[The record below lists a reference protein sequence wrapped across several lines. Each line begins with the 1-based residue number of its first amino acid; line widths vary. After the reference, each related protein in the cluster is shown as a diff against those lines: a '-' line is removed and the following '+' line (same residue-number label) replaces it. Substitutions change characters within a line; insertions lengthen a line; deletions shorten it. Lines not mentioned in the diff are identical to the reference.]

1 MPVTMIDEP
10 KIPASEVSYDN
21 RGTTLISDNVQTA
34 ITELTNDVDDR
45 CIWSNAVSCAVGD
58 TSCTIT
64 DDNITP
70 SSIVD
75 VYNQNASGTPIN
87 INTVT
92 RSIGQVGLAFNKPLT
107 EATEFK
113 LRIINRLGGGGG
125 KRLDPDEITVTSSDH
140 LIDGY
145 IDYDHN
151 GDLIIGTNLGFDA
164 GVTQG
169 HADRDAG
176 VTITDPSH
184 LIKGY
189 KARNSSG
196 DLLIGSDLG
205 YIAGVMQGHADRD
218 TGVSLTSASQ
228 LISGYSARTSSGDLV
243 TGTDAGYNAGVTQGE
258 NNMKSGVTVLT
269 AAHIINGYK
278 ARNSSGTL
286 LTGTDK
292 GYSAGVNQGHA
303 DRDTGVT
310 VSDSSHIIN
319 GYKARTSNGTLL
331 TGTASTRPSYSESN
345 PRVNLTVTE
354 RIGNIK
360 WVGCWSPTQK
370 IMLEP
375 QDTHCK
381 VTGHTNA
388 SGDSVF
394 GIYVDGSLVTNLDGN
409 GNGEGTFSNKSY
421 VEIKSANGINY
432 TSGDIRMTYSIMIW

>member
-58 TSCTIT
+58 MGCTIT
-64 DDNITP
+64 DDNITS

-75 VYNQNASGTPIN
+75 VYNQNASGTPVN
-87 INTVT
+87 IDTVT
-92 RSIGQVGLAFNKPLT
+92 RSIGQVVLAFNKPLT

-125 KRLDPDEITVTSSDH
+125 KRLDPDEITVTSSDQI
-140 LIDGY
+140 IDGY

-151 GDLIIGTNLGFDA
+151 GDLIIGTNLGYDA

-205 YIAGVMQGHADRD
+205 YIAGVMQGHTDRD
-218 TGVSLTSASQ
+218 TGVSLTAASQ

-243 TGTDAGYNAGVTQGE
+243 TGTDLGYNAGVTQGE

-269 AAHIINGYK
+269 ANHIINGYK

-286 LTGTDK
+286 LTGTDL
-292 GYSAGVNQGHA
+292 GYSAGVTQGHA

-310 VSDSSHIIN
+310 VSDASHIIN
-319 GYKARTSNGTLL
+319 GYKARNSNGTLL
-331 TGTASTRPSYSESN
+331 TGNAQTGGYDLIYFNQGVKPEVTYTFNKDYKVVIGIALAPAGSGITAKCTMSAGTPVYHEDNEDNYACVLYTNVPKNSTVIYQSTSHGNNPSGSDNYSGV
-345 PRVNLTVTE
+345 PNLL
-354 RIGNIK
+354 
-360 WVGCWSPTQK
+360 VG
-370 IMLEP
+370 
-375 QDTHCK
+375 
-381 VTGHTNA
+381 
-388 SGDSVF
+388 
-394 GIYVDGSLVTNLDGN
+394 Y
-409 GNGEGTFSNKSY
+409 Y
-421 VEIKSANGINY
+421 
-432 TSGDIRMTYSIMIW
+432 